1 MPATTEQT
9 KEVFLKAGSEVIDPG
24 DIAIFSSQFAHL
36 HKPISFATEAEG
48 LLPQITLTSFT
59 LQYGDDTKF
68 DISGKISDYSNFNN
82 SDLEANI
89 RQLRVSQEDLQDF
102 IRIGAINYSSP
113 VQVLNLGDFDL
124 QLQARGKLTNFRY
137 DGIIDTEQGTI
148 SLNGTGRLRDKFKNV
163 ALEGTVYADN
173 MQMANILGEGPGVG
187 NTTLSSNVKVSI
199 LKGSGVTVTAD
210 GSIESM
216 IYKGYHY
223 QDLNYDGT
231 YSAKN
236 VIANIHSDTD
246 RNKFDLFGDITFGN
260 GMKFVVNGD
269 VGRLDLRPFLLLKG
283 WKDPYVSLHI
293 DGDMAGA
300 NLDEMTG
307 TLAIEN
313 LSLVDSSFIYNPG
326 AIYLQ
331 ASADSG
337 KGKRI
342 QLMSSFLE
350 ADIQGDYYFS
360 TIGKEMNQALHPHLP
375 SLIVLPEDQQSAPGI
390 NNFQFNILLKNTEDI
405 SYVFALPFY
414 NVDNATIAGNVEMT
428 GDGKVQIDAHIP
440 RLMFGN
446 NDIRETKI
454 NLQSALSSGVGLDVN
469 TYLVQDNGYVNAR
482 LESDASR
489 DSLTNH
495 ISYDLQQSNIHSKG
509 DMLVTAGFLRD
520 PANQLAANIR
530 IHPTSL
536 VLNDKQIDFN
546 DATISYRKD
555 HITIT
560 NFGLRQQDMLLLG
573 IEGVASKSEADN
585 IRIFFNDTELANILA
600 AFNVT
605 GFAGSINGAIYVRQ
619 ALDNPLIRTEDLR
632 IENFTV
638 NNQSIGTFQIE
649 GSWDNLYSGLDLSAF
664 LVNEGVRNLDIQ
676 GYIPTGDRSPRP
688 MDVNFLIDNFDLSA
702 IQPLTSNIF
711 SQLTGH
717 LNADIHITGK
727 MAEPV
732 TEGWVG
738 INEGLMKVAYT
749 NVTYHLSDT
758 IHVNRDNVEL
768 NNLVI
773 RDQNNHT
780 ATLNVSLSH
789 TNFGQMVY
797 TGAIRLNDFMLLNNE
812 ERNDLMVYGNLRL
825 SGDLNVTGS
834 ANGIFGNGNLIS
846 QTPSTVMVMLP
857 QTAKATEYSGVVY
870 INTPQA
876 DSLAFLRKN
885 ESSVNKINT
894 RTSSGI
900 PIVMVATV
908 NLNSMLKAGVVLD
921 PTTGNA
927 LEVSGDGELNV
938 NFNSKSTPS
947 VRLYGDYV
955 INSGKFHYNL
965 QNLRTIEFNIRE
977 GSKVTMQ
984 GDP

>member
-1 MPATTEQT
+1 VSLLSFWEKNAGLTLYDLKANAVAKGTLISSDKLFISLNRSEINVTDARYDRAT

-59 LQYGDDTKF
+59 LQYGEDTKF

-82 SDLEANI
+82 SNLEANI

-148 SLNGTGRLRDKFKNV
+148 SLNGTGRLRDKFKN
-163 ALEGTVYADN
+163 LEVRRDCICRQYSDGQHYWRRAGRW
-173 MQMANILGEGPGVG
+173 QYYPEQA
-187 NTTLSSNVKVSI
+187 NVKVSI

-440 RLMFGN
+440 G
-446 NDIRETKI
+446 
-454 NLQSALSSGVGLDVN
+454 
-469 TYLVQDNGYVNAR
+469 
-482 LESDASR
+482 
-489 DSLTNH
+489 
-495 ISYDLQQSNIHSKG
+495 
-509 DMLVTAGFLRD
+509 
-520 PANQLAANIR
+520 
-530 IHPTSL
+530 
-536 VLNDKQIDFN
+536 
-546 DATISYRKD
+546 
-555 HITIT
+555 
-560 NFGLRQQDMLLLG
+560 
-573 IEGVASKSEADN
+573 
-585 IRIFFNDTELANILA
+585 
-600 AFNVT
+600 
-605 GFAGSINGAIYVRQ
+605 
-619 ALDNPLIRTEDLR
+619 
-632 IENFTV
+632 
-638 NNQSIGTFQIE
+638 
-649 GSWDNLYSGLDLSAF
+649 
-664 LVNEGVRNLDIQ
+664 
-676 GYIPTGDRSPRP
+676 
-688 MDVNFLIDNFDLSA
+688 
-702 IQPLTSNIF
+702 
-711 SQLTGH
+711 
-717 LNADIHITGK
+717 
-727 MAEPV
+727 
-732 TEGWVG
+732 
-738 INEGLMKVAYT
+738 
-749 NVTYHLSDT
+749 
-758 IHVNRDNVEL
+758 
-768 NNLVI
+768 
-773 RDQNNHT
+773 
-780 ATLNVSLSH
+780 
-789 TNFGQMVY
+789 
-797 TGAIRLNDFMLLNNE
+797 
-812 ERNDLMVYGNLRL
+812 
-825 SGDLNVTGS
+825 
-834 ANGIFGNGNLIS
+834 
-846 QTPSTVMVMLP
+846 
-857 QTAKATEYSGVVY
+857 
-870 INTPQA
+870 
-876 DSLAFLRKN
+876 
-885 ESSVNKINT
+885 
-894 RTSSGI
+894 
-900 PIVMVATV
+900 
-908 NLNSMLKAGVVLD
+908 
-921 PTTGNA
+921 
-927 LEVSGDGELNV
+927 
-938 NFNSKSTPS
+938 
-947 VRLYGDYV
+947 
-955 INSGKFHYNL
+955 
-965 QNLRTIEFNIRE
+965 
-977 GSKVTMQ
+977 
-984 GDP
+984 